1 MRVFSSPADRRRALL
16 ALLAVLVGFVGLYVA
31 VRQYLPFLAD
41 ARALR
46 AWVAEFG
53 PLAPLAFVI
62 VQALQVVIAPIPGQA
77 IALMGGYLFGPVDGT
92 VYSLIGVL
100 IGSAIA
106 FRLAKRFGRPF
117 VERVLHEDVVTGFD
131 GFVER
136 VGVPGLFLFVVVPGL
151 PDDVICFLSG
161 LTTWRLRT
169 FLPVMAVGRLP
180 SYALTVYAGD
190 ELANGR
196 TGLAV
201 SLLAVVAVLSLAGYY
216 NQDRIRTFVESIG
229 D

>member
-16 ALLAVLVGFVGLYVA
+16 ALLAVLVGFAGLYVA
-31 VRQYLPFLAD
+31 VRQYLPFLTD

-53 PLAPLAFVI
+53 YLAPLAFVI

-77 IALMGGYLFGPVDGT
+77 IALMGGYLFGPVAGT
-92 VYSLIGVL
+92 VYSLLGVL
-100 IGSAIA
+100 IGSAVA
-106 FRLAKRFGRPF
+106 FLLAKRFGRPF
-117 VERVLHEDVVTGFD
+117 VERVLRAEVVASFD

-169 FLPVMAVGRLP
+169 FLPVMALGRLP

-190 ELANGR
+190 ELASGR
-196 TGLAV
+196 FGLAV
-201 SLLAVVAVLSLAGYY
+201 SLLALVAVLSVAGYY
-216 NQDRIRTFVESIG
+216 NQDRIRAFVESIG

>member
-31 VRQYLPFLAD
+31 VRQYLPFLTN

-62 VQALQVVIAPIPGQA
+62 VQAVQVVVAPIPGQA
-77 IALMGGYLFGPVDGT
+77 IALMGGYLFGPVAGT
-92 VYSLIGVL
+92 LYSLLGVL

-106 FRLAKRFGRPF
+106 FQLAKRFGRPF
-117 VERVLHEDVVTGFD
+117 VERVFHEEIIAGFD

-136 VGVPGLFLFVVVPGL
+136 IGVPGLFLFVVVPGL
-151 PDDVICFLSG
+151 PDDMICFLSG

-169 FLPVMAVGRLP
+169 FLPVMALGRLP

-196 TGLAV
+196 AGLALV
-201 SLLAVVAVLSLAGYY
+201 LLALVAVLSVAGYY
-216 NQDRIRTFVESIG
+216 NQDRIRAFVESIAG
-229 D
+229 